1 MMNTNGL
8 IPEVYKGGMDR
19 WDHLQASFEMI
30 FFFVSKELNTCG
42 LMITFD

>member
-1 MMNTNGL
+1 MG
-8 IPEVYKGGMDR
+8 PFAGKFRD
-19 WDHLQASFEMI
+19 D